1 MNPSNT
7 QTPNASAT
15 WGKPMSVVAFRATA
29 VAIAIAGLAQPA
41 ASHAEKV
48 WDIGAFD
55 SCVAAANDR
64 YLSGKTDNDTWGDE
78 IRFCCERSGPGSVR
92 APVPST
98 STPLTAVSTGLL
110 EASRAGRRSGGE
122 VRERFRPRAGN

>member
-15 WGKPMSVVAFRATA
+15 WGKPMSVVAFPATA

-78 IRFCCERSGPGSVR
+78 IRFCCEDP
-92 APVPST
+92 APVQSERP
-98 STPLTAVSTGLL
+98 
-110 EASRAGRRSGGE
+110 SRAAAL
-122 VRERFRPRAGN
+122 P